1 MSGLA
6 IQNDKALFFAEPD
19 PVVPVEQQQQPA
31 APVTDTPSV
40 ITEVDQKLELGASG
54 IGDDIDAL
62 EIPEGQPQTPE
73 PTPDTPVDPT
83 TQEGFTAFSEQFQK
97 YVGVDLKEAMTSY
110 QSMTDAASRAG
121 EQLSQLRNQVAAQ
134 QQRLDIQVAWSND
147 PEVQQLTMDGNT
159 TLSTVVEQRLVTL
172 RGVYSGLTE
181 TQQQRIDALG
191 SGGILQLWSIYKK
204 RNGGSSGTRTL
215 PGSTATPPAGAVDS
229 DLMKLSDI
237 INMSD
242 NDYRS
247 KGLKLLAS
255 KQFINDLGQ

>member
-6 IQNDKALFFAEPD
+6 IQNDKDLFFAEPE
-19 PVVPVEQQQQPA
+19 PAAPAEQQQPVAPA
-31 APVTDTPSV
+31 TDTPSV
-40 ITEVDQKLELGASG
+40 LAEVDQKLELGASG

-62 EIPEGQPQTPE
+62 EIPEGQPQTKE
-73 PTPDTPVDPT
+73 PTPDVPVDPT

-97 YVGVDLKEAMTSY
+97 YVGVDLKEAMTNY

-147 PEVQQLTMDGNT
+147 PEVQQLVMDGTT
-159 TLSTVVEQRLVTL
+159 TLSTVVEQRLGTL
-172 RGVYSGLTE
+172 REVYTGLTE
-181 TQQQRIDALG
+181 AQQKRIDALG

-237 INMSD
+237 MNMSEK
-242 NDYRS
+242 DYRS
-247 KGLKLLAS
+247 KGMKLLAE
-255 KQFINDLGQ
+255 KRFINDLGQ